1 MIENGE
7 KPEIPKAIIMIN
19 SFRLIWDDEVRQLS
33 ANQLLNQAP
42 HAHQHPA
49 FE

>member
-7 KPEIPKAIIMIN
+7 KPEIPKAIIMTN
-19 SFRLIWDDEVRQLS
+19 SFRLIWDDAIRQLP

-42 HAHQHPA
+42 PAH
-49 FE
+49 